1 MSWPAVRS
9 RALPAQLHMGL
20 CQSKPG
26 TVEEPV
32 VAKPAAREAA
42 ALSTPAPKVVSSST
56 PPTPAPAKPAP
67 AAASAQAA
75 SVQAAREERHSN
87 GSRWA
92 EHRRRSTVG

>member
-1 MSWPAVRS
+1 
-9 RALPAQLHMGL
+9 MGL

-42 ALSTPAPKVVSSST
+42 ALLTPAPKVVSSST
-56 PPTPAPAKPAP
+56 PQPTPAPAKPAP